1 MGCVHFL
8 YLTLS
13 SRFLTGARVLETHI
27 YTPGSYP
34 FDLIAPVSILWR
46 PISTVPIPS
55 PDANPL
61 QEPQPVSQ
69 PSKKHKKNNKGKE
82 TANESIPQREDS
94 PRAVWVCVHPSVFS
108 NVLAALQASA
118 STTLDTVRSRSN
130 DQMKHIEVELSDLRG
145 QVNIFEVIGPKASQV
160 ISGALTP
167 VGGDGREDLK
177 QVRFDENGLYGSC
190 LQLFG
195 SFGCRWP
202 ICKLLAQ
209 SLVEWLLDP
218 KFTIQGSSEFPIV
231 GCFHI
236 FTVHRFPPKNAKPK
250 VEDMLEVSSPLAV
263 FPTSSLAQC
272 EIWDERT
279 RDTLKRP
286 RYKKK
291 DIDERK
297 SKVQLSRPDSLAI

>member
-1 MGCVHFL
+1 VYAFFG
-8 YLTLS
+8 LTLL

-34 FDLIAPVSILWR
+34 FDLIAPATILWR
-46 PISTVPIPS
+46 PISTVHIPS
-55 PDANPL
+55 PSANPL
-61 QEPQPVSQ
+61 PEPQPVSQ

-82 TANESIPQREDS
+82 TANKSIPQPEDS
-94 PRAVWVCVHPSVFS
+94 PRAVWVCAHPSVF
-108 NVLAALQASA
+108 NDVFAALQASA
-118 STTLDTVRSRSN
+118 STTLDTVRCRSN
-130 DQMKHIEVELSDLRG
+130 DQMKNIEVELSDLRG

-160 ISGALTP
+160 INGALTP

-177 QVRFDENGLYGSC
+177 KVRFNENGLYGSC

-202 ICKLLAQ
+202 ICKLPAQ
-209 SLVEWLLDP
+209 SLVEWLLDS

-231 GCFHI
+231 GGLQI

-250 VEDMLEVSSPLAV
+250 VEDALQVPSPLAV
-263 FPTSSLAQC
+263 FHTSSLAQC
-272 EIWDERT
+272 EIWDERI

-297 SKVQLSRPDSLAI
+297 SKVRLSTPT